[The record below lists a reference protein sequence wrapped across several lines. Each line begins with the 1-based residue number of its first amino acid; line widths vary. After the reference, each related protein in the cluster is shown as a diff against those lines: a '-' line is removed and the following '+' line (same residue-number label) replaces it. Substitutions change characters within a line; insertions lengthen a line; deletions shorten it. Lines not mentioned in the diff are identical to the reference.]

1 MVQRR
6 RRFTTGRSLIA
17 VAAAVGFVA
26 SACGGESGP
35 PTVTWYVNPD
45 AGGQEQL
52 AAQCTEA
59 AEGEYQITTA
69 LLPRDAPGQREQL
82 ARRLAAQDP
91 DIDLMS
97 LDPAFIAEFAD
108 AGWLT
113 EVPDDIA
120 ADVTDG
126 TVQAAVDVSTW
137 NDALVA
143 VPFWANTQLLWY
155 RKSVA
160 EEAGLDLEN
169 EPVTWQQLIEAAQSQ
184 ETLISLHGIRE
195 EAYAVWINALVESAG
210 GQIVENPDAPADEI
224 QLTVDSDAGRQA
236 AEIIQLIAREG
247 VGGPGL
253 SNQDEEGAMHQ
264 FNGEESAFML
274 NWPFVWAAINGA
286 VEEGN
291 LTEEFLDD
299 IGWAPY
305 PAVAEGEDARPPYG
319 GISLRDRVA
328 VLSKGVLQQC
338 ATPRELYEHPA
349 NLFVA
354 GFIGMPSMNFIPARV
369 ADGNLQTP
377 FGDAD
382 VPADR
387 RGELSGLEVV
397 MIGARPEHFQDTSL
411 MDGDPT
417 EDGMTFEAEID
428 VIEWLGSEQFA
439 YIPYEAPEEMSRY
452 LKELA
457 REVESEEIPTQLVVS
472 LDPASKLSE
481 GENARLW
488 LDLSKVHVFDP
499 ESGNNL
505 TQSRTQPS
513 R

>member
-1 MVQRR
+1 MQRR
-6 RRFTTGRSLIA
+6 RFSTGRSLIA

-126 TVQAAVDVSTW
+126 AVQAAVDVSTW

-160 EEAGLDLEN
+160 QEAGLDLEN

-210 GQIVENPDAPADEI
+210 GQIVENPDAPANEI

-319 GISLRDRVA
+319 GISLA
-328 VLSKGVLQQC
+328 VSAFSDVPEAALDAAACIV
-338 ATPRELYEHPA
+338 TPENQAAYFAAEGNPASHPDAYENPDVQDA
-349 NLFVA
+349 FP
-354 GFIGMPSMNFIPARV
+354 M
-369 ADGNLQTP
+369 
-377 FGDAD
+377 AD
-382 VPADR
+382 VILQSLEQAGLRPHTPYYNEVSEGLQATWHPPADVDPER
-387 RGELSGLEVV
+387 TPADATTLITEVLRGE
-397 MIGARPEHFQDTSL
+397 
-411 MDGDPT
+411 
-417 EDGMTFEAEID
+417 
-428 VIEWLGSEQFA
+428 
-439 YIPYEAPEEMSRY
+439 
-452 LKELA
+452 
-457 REVESEEIPTQLVVS
+457 
-472 LDPASKLSE
+472 
-481 GENARLW
+481 RL
-488 LDLSKVHVFDP
+488 L
-499 ESGNNL
+499 
-505 TQSRTQPS
+505 
-513 R
+513 